1 MKNLTILSLATVLIA
16 GGQFPLSVVTAQSR
30 AVQNTARLDRLKS
43 ETRSGE
49 AVTIRGRQLL
59 ARNAAFKKAY
69 ADLEARG
76 RHPAFGR
83 GVILLAADLAKNIK
97 YSSQSIVDADY
108 EIGFFP
114 FDNADPKIWE
124 GIVYARG
131 PSREVIL
138 AGAIDGSSQ
147 DPKQWKVL
155 YQTTYQSGGVTAAR
169 PDRYSA
175 VRAAFVKEAGATPV
189 RGSALPVASPPDALD
204 TLLECLG
211 TQCAFPLGFC
221 IANCTGCPIDLI
233 IECTFR
239 LCFANA
245 TRCFIIGLLLE

>member
-1 MKNLTILSLATVLIA
+1 M
-16 GGQFPLSVVTAQSR
+16 
-30 AVQNTARLDRLKS
+30 
-43 ETRSGE
+43 
-49 AVTIRGRQLL
+49 L

-97 YSSQSIVDADY
+97 HSSQSIVDADY

-155 YQTTYQSGGVTAAR
+155 YQTAYQSGGVTAAR
-169 PDRYSA
+169 PDRYSSA
-175 VRAAFVKEAGATPV
+175 RTASVEKVRFIPPRGLGQPV
-189 RGSALPVASPPDALD
+189 SSPPDALD

-221 IANCTGCPIDLI
+221 IANCAGCPIDLI
-233 IECTFR
+233 IECTLR

>member
-16 GGQFPLSVVTAQSR
+16 GGGAVPLNVVTAQSR
-30 AVQNTARLDRLKS
+30 AVQNTARLDHLKS

-49 AVTIRGRQLL
+49 AVTIRGHQLL

-83 GVILLAADLAKNIK
+83 GVILLAVDLAKNIK
-97 YSSQSIVDADY
+97 YSPQSIVDADY
-108 EIGFFP
+108 EVGFFP
-114 FDNADPKIWE
+114 FDNPDPKIWE

-131 PSREVIL
+131 PARQVIL

-169 PDRYSA
+169 PDRYSSA
-175 VRAAFVKEAGATPV
+175 RTASVEKVRFIPP
-189 RGSALPVASPPDALD
+189 RGLGQPVASPPDAFD
-204 TLLECLG
+204 TLLDCLVLNCSG
-211 TQCAFPLGFC
+211 WFVICGQQLGFD
-221 IANCTGCPIDLI
+221 IVATIQ
-233 IECTFR
+233 CTFS
-239 LCFANA
+239 LCGADA